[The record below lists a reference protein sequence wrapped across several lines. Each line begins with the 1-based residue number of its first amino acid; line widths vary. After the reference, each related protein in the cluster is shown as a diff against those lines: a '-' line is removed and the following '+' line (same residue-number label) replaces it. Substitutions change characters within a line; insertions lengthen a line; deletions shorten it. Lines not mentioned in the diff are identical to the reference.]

1 MKLFITYLLLVLGV
15 LSMEINLFNADV
27 DCSIC
32 FESFNQS
39 SRKQIILHKVNKV
52 NHTFCKNCVMSLM
65 KETLTRCPNCRYEL
79 NLQEKNHMDIK
90 LFFLNKEK
98 YLKIGIKFGL
108 TILNLVLP
116 ALLTVDKGFF
126 MEILH
131 FALRGS
137 THIIIALPMTIAN
150 GVLLFLKHNQLM
162 VNDVMGEAIGE
173 ADVSFWNPSILST
186 GVMIA
191 LPAFMEI
198 VRGGRGLS
206 FMESFDKRASSESPG
221 MVTVFDL
228 FNTIMPTFLQ
238 PFLFF
243 PLFVLSQLVQLEVET
258 VYLLFAANIASICH
272 PASNYPYV
280 DMTKIYAMIVF
291 ASLRGLF
298 FAGPC
303 RKHFAFLLLGT
314 FVVYL
319 LSLCCIGDILN
330 YLTNGPGF
338 RHY

>member
-258 VYLLFAANIASICH
+258 VYLLFAANIASIFHNCH
-272 PASNYPYV
+272 PATNYPYV
-280 DMTKIYAMIVF
+280 DITKIYVMIVF
-291 ASLRGLF
+291 ASLRGCI
-298 FAGPC
+298 FAGPY
-303 RKHFAFLLLGT
+303 RKHFTWFLLVL
-314 FVVYL
+314 FVLYMVCSGDMFSLFDSL
-319 LSLCCIGDILN
+319 LSVI
-330 YLTNGPGF
+330 F
-338 RHY
+338 K